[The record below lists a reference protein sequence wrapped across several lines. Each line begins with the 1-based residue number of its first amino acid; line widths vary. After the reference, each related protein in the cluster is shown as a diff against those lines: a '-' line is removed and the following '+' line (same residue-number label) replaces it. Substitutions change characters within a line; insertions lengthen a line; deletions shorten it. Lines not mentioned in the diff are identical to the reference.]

1 MRRRHQRHSTVD
13 DFRQNLDPL
22 QVTLAHR
29 NQSHRQSPTSSN
41 AGSVTF
47 QLCRNRTLQL
57 CGYTHISHKI
67 DYGTEGCHLI
77 TMAYLRHPSQRP
89 TLLKS
94 TCSNLR
100 LDDPAHRRVHR

>member
-57 CGYTHISHKI
+57 CGYINRSHNVV
-67 DYGTEGCHLI
+67 YGTTSREVEHGCLH
-77 TMAYLRHPSQRP
+77 ACPKGAAGRKLRRS
-89 TLLKS
+89 
-94 TCSNLR
+94 
-100 LDDPAHRRVHR
+100 

>member
-13 DFRQNLDPL
+13 DFRQNVDPL

-57 CGYTHISHKI
+57 CGYIKKWRKHT
-67 DYGTEGCHLI
+67 YGTMGQCLVIGC
-77 TMAYLRHPSQRP
+77 P
-89 TLLKS
+89 
-94 TCSNLR
+94 
-100 LDDPAHRRVHR
+100 

>member
-57 CGYTHISHKI
+57 CGGEANPSASCLFCRIG
-67 DYGTEGCHLI
+67 DHLSSCKCAI
-77 TMAYLRHPSQRP
+77 NTSVGVLYPRHLRG
-89 TLLKS
+89 
-94 TCSNLR
+94 
-100 LDDPAHRRVHR
+100 